1 MADIGTYKIYSNVS
15 KNRLYIILRGFLPD
29 ATLDVASQEVI
40 KEINK
45 LNPGCDVI
53 TDISTFKPATS
64 HGADQI
70 KKTQQHLAAHKPK
83 RVIRVVG
90 TEALAEMQMARL
102 SKEAG
107 YVADA
112 ATTVADA
119 EKLLG
124 D

>member
-1 MADIGTYKIYSNVS
+1 MADIGTYKIYSNLP

-29 ATLDVASQEVI
+29 ATIDVAAQEVI
-40 KEINK
+40 KEISK
-45 LNPGCDVI
+45 LNSGCDVI
-53 TDISTFKPATS
+53 TDISTFKPATAS
-64 HGADQI
+64 GADKI
-70 KKTQQHLAAHKPK
+70 KKVQQHLAAHKPG

-90 TEALAEMQMARL
+90 AEALSEMQMARL

-112 ATTVADA
+112 ATTVVDA